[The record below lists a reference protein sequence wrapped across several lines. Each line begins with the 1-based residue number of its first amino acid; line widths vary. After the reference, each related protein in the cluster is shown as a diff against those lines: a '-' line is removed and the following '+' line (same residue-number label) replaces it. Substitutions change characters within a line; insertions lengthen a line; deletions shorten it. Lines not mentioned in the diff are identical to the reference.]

1 MLLAYCDLMDEDGA
15 SENHQAGRIKQWMAL
30 IRKSHAQG
38 ATCFDEIKRIRSID
52 ELRAKLRHDMTLR
65 ENQRQDVPIAAE

>member
-1 MLLAYCDLMDEDGA
+1 MAEDGA

-38 ATCFDEIKRIRSID
+38 TNCFDEIKRIRAID
-52 ELRAKLRHDMTLR
+52 ELRAKLRHDMTLP
-65 ENQRQDVPIAAE
+65 ENQKHDVPIAAQ